1 MNKNAKK
8 VMELIVNCAAD
19 VDTLTEQV
27 AEAGYTLTLVEQTDP
42 RVCSY
47 ANFGGTRAS
56 ETCECAL
63 GCEHR
68 YCQDGIIRD
77 HICGEYELVA
87 PDATTIEISITDSCK
102 GDYRLT
108 VDGETYILYVR
119 YDGEYCRIVDY
130 DLAVTPEDVYEWLK
144 EYIGKD
150 YDDVSGEL
158 IGCMEQLEEPG
169 ERWCDYAVLETDDN
183 TGDEILY
190 IDMMEC
196 DGPYF
201 RIKTDDYGYITEIVM
216 EG

>member
-8 VMELIVNCAAD
+8 VMGLIVNCAAD

-87 PDATTIEISITDSCK
+87 PDGTTIEISITDSCK
-102 GDYRLT
+102 GDYRIT
-108 VDGETYILYVR
+108 VDGETWR
-119 YDGEYCRIVDY
+119 
-130 DLAVTPEDVYEWLK
+130 K
-144 EYIGKD
+144 
-150 YDDVSGEL
+150 
-158 IGCMEQLEEPG
+158 
-169 ERWCDYAVLETDDN
+169 
-183 TGDEILY
+183 
-190 IDMMEC
+190 
-196 DGPYF
+196 F
-201 RIKTDDYGYITEIVM
+201 
-216 EG
+216 